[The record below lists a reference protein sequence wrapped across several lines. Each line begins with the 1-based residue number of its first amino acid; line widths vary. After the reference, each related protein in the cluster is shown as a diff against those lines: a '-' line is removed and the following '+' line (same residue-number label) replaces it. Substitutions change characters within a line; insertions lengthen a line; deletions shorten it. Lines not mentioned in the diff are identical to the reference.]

1 MGDTAFRILKP
12 VFLLSCST
20 VLIFMLSAV
29 PMRADE
35 GGYFLIPEEI
45 ADSYFPVSD
54 GYMIPEDENTSQIV
68 QRAKSYE
75 ELKNYRQAA
84 RYYGFAYNRAPDSKA
99 APFIRFKQSFLT
111 ERSSAV
117 IELLLGILERH
128 PDFPY
133 ADAVRFELARRYFL
147 KQEYDRSEEPL
158 RQILENEE
166 RGIGIFTPYVHAF
179 IGILY
184 QAEGR
189 YEDAESSHKDAIEL
203 LASMNDGGKAPYI
216 VKNYL
221 EISRCLLARNEHERA
236 EDLLKRII
244 GTAENPLVKQEAYVL
259 LAESGSRSGNIG
271 LSMSA
276 YKELSDKFPDSIYR
290 GKGKKRMAE
299 LGQPAPGQ
307 APEGELGYYDPSV
320 TRGTYL
326 YGKVEE
332 TVMAQGKF
340 SIQIGS
346 FSIEANAQNLVGI
359 LVGGGYGAFIVE
371 TALEQ
376 KRLFRVRVG
385 RYGTV
390 EEAREAKSKLES
402 LGYSGFIVE
411 EQ

>member
-1 MGDTAFRILKP
+1 MDDNAFRILRTAL
-12 VFLLSCST
+12 LLSCST
-20 VLIFMLSAV
+20 VLFFMLSAV
-29 PMRADE
+29 MMRADE

-45 ADSYFPVSD
+45 TNSYFPVSD

-111 ERSSAV
+111 ERSAEV

-147 KQEYDRSEEPL
+147 QQEYDRSEQLL

-166 RGIGIFTPYVHAF
+166 QGIGIFTPYVHAF
-179 IGILY
+179 IGILR
-184 QAEGR
+184 QTEGR
-189 YEDAESSHKDAIEL
+189 YEDAESFHEDAIEL

-216 VKNYL
+216 VRNYL
-221 EISRCLLARNEHERA
+221 EISRCLLSRNEYERA

-244 GTAENPLVKQEAYVL
+244 GTAQNPLVRQEAYVL
-259 LAESGSRSGNIG
+259 LAESGSKSGNVGI
-271 LSMSA
+271 SMSA
-276 YKELSDKFPDSIYR
+276 YRELSDKFPDSIYR
-290 GKGKKRMAE
+290 GKAKKRMAE

-307 APEGELGYYDPSV
+307 APEGKLGYYDPSV
-320 TRGTYL
+320 TSGTYL
-326 YGKVEE
+326 YGKEYE
-332 TVMAQGKF
+332 KPPIEGKF

-346 FSIEANAQNLVGI
+346 FSIEANAQKLVGI
-359 LVGGGYGAFIVE
+359 LEEGGYGAFIVE

-376 KRLFRVRVG
+376 KQLFRVRVG
-385 RYGTV
+385 GYVSV
-390 EEAREAKSKLES
+390 EEAQAAKSKLES
-402 LGYSGFIVE
+402 MGYSGFIVNE
-411 EQ
+411 R